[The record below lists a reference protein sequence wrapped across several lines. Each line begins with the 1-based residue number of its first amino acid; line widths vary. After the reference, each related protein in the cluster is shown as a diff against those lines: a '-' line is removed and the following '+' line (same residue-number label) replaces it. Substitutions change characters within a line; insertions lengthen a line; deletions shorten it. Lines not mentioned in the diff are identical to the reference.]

1 LFHEGEEMLEGF
13 LIGTALFG
21 RELTGALVQLRGH
34 LDGFPGGATEGDQY
48 LGELGKFGGFHGG
61 N

>member
-1 LFHEGEEMLEGF
+1 LFHEGEEMLEGL
-13 LIGTALFG
+13 LIGTTLFG
-21 RELTGALVQLRGH
+21 CELAGTLVQLGGH
-34 LDGFPGGATEGDQY
+34 LDGFPGRATEGDQY